1 MSQNGHHL
9 KRSEICPP
17 VIGPAD
23 TEEML
28 IEATANVVIQAWLE
42 AIRVWLEA
50 IRVWLEAIEVI
61 HSPPLTAAMVLSGAI
76 AEIQGPLTATAVTA
90 GRLSANTSPMCK
102 F

>member
-28 IEATANVVIQAWLE
+28 IEATANV

-50 IRVWLEAIEVI
+50 IQAWVEAIEVI
-61 HSPPLTAAMVLSGAI
+61 HSPPRTAAMVLSGAI
-76 AEIQGPLTATAVTA
+76 AET
-90 GRLSANTSPMCK
+90 
-102 F
+102 

>member
-1 MSQNGHHL
+1 
-9 KRSEICPP
+9 
-17 VIGPAD
+17 
-23 TEEML
+23 ML
-28 IEATANVVIQAWLE
+28 IEATANV